1 MEVMVREMQFKDT
14 RMSRNN
20 LVEGIFSKFFFLTN
34 IQSII
39 VRLVTGNIVIKLN
52 SNIATRMSKSISH

>member
-1 MEVMVREMQFKDT
+1 MREMQFKDT

-34 IQSII
+34 SQSNI
-39 VRLVTGNIVIKLN
+39 VRIVTGRIVIKLN
-52 SNIATRMSKSISH
+52 PNIDSDVQEHFSLKS